1 MNLFRI
7 AGATTIGTSHI
18 KNGKPCQD
26 KIYSKKSNHVAA
38 IAGGIATL
46 LLIDEDIFYA
56 GIGYGYAIRE
66 FFLAFKK

>member
-1 MNLFRI
+1 M
-7 AGATTIGTSHI
+7 
-18 KNGKPCQD
+18 KE
-26 KIYSKKSNHVAA
+26 KIVNIVNKSWFKAA

-46 LLIDEDIFYA
+46 LLIDGDVFYS

>member
-1 MNLFRI
+1 MQLLLNLLN
-7 AGATTIGTSHI
+7 
-18 KNGKPCQD
+18 KNRVMKD
-26 KIYSKKSNHVAA
+26 KIIETVNKAWFKAA

-46 LLIDEDIFYA
+46 LLIDGDIFYA